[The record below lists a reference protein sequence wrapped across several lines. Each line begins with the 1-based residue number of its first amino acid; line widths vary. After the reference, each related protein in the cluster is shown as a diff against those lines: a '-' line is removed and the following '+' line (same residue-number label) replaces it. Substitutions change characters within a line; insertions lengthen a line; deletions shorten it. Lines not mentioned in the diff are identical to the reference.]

1 MGHLSPSPFSS
12 RSHLSPS
19 TPDRPSHRLTFDD
32 KRRFFF
38 SFHLSGFR
46 VKMFI
51 VKEVKSF
58 SQFGWENGNFFFLFS
73 IRKFVAAANLLK
85 NILFI
90 IHWMTYRRYRII
102 FKRTF
107 HSSFTQF
114 FSITPFFSP
123 HHHKNGRKILFRFFS
138 IFNIKKLSFT
148 SPYTP
153 FSTRKMR
160 KVQVL

>member
-51 VKEVKSF
+51 VKVVKSF

-90 IHWMTYRRYRII
+90 IHWMTYRII

-107 HSSFTQF
+107 PFVFHPIF
-114 FSITPFFSP
+114 FTPFFSP
-123 HHHKNGRKILFRFFS
+123 HHHKSGRKILFRFFS